1 MIAMKAWA
9 ACWEIA
15 NPEAA
20 TAMAITSSCAPSRRQ
35 RRLPRTVA
43 FHELVPDTPNGLDV
57 AWTNRVI
64 PQLLA
69 QLADVHVDRPVDHDR
84 LVERVH
90 VGQELVPGEDPAGEL
105 HQGLQ
110 QLVLDRGQLHLTPV
124 EEDLVPLDIHR
135 EVALDESGGRRLRG
149 SRTAENG
156 AQPGHELSGGERLG
170 HVVVGRDR
178 APGH

>member
-43 FHELVPDTPNGLDV
+43 FHELVPDTPDGLDV
-57 AWTNRVI
+57 ARTDRVV
-64 PQLLA
+64 PQFLA

-90 VGQELVPGEDPAGEL
+90 VGEELVPGEDPAGEL

-110 QLVLDRGQLHLTPV
+110 QLVFDRGQPHLAPV
-124 EEDLVPLDIHR
+124 DEDLVPLDIHR
-135 EVALDESGGRRLRG
+135 QVALDEFGGRRLLR
-149 SRTAENG
+149 SHSAEDG
-156 AQPGHELSGGERLG
+156 AEAGHELARAERL
-170 HVVVGRDR
+170 
-178 APGH
+178 